1 MTGTNEILEEL
12 KAITPFLAGIE
23 KLNVFEVPANYFNG
37 LAEKISVY
45 AFLNQGRES
54 VSSEV
59 QSVPAGYF
67 DSLSDQILAKIKNEY
82 QEIPDTEMGELSPL
96 LSSLKD
102 KNVFTVPDG
111 YFKNISQNIFA
122 KLSHAPAKV
131 VSIRKVKTFWKYA
144 AAAVLTGAITVSS
157 LNIFNS
163 SPDMVKNNSVVTESS
178 GIPDYIQSSLQY
190 KTPEQINKGIATLS
204 DDDIIN
210 YLEKHGNIMDND
222 QLTNDIDTKDLPA
235 PADYLTDDNALN
247 NYLNTIGDKSIDSK
261 AR

>member
-1 MTGTNEILEEL
+1 MTETNDILEEL
-12 KAITPFLAGIE
+12 KAISPFLAGIE
-23 KLNVFEVPANYFNG
+23 KLNVFEIPANYFNG
-37 LAEKISVY
+37 LAEKISFY
-45 AFLNQGRES
+45 AFLNQGKDAI
-54 VSSEV
+54 SSEV
-59 QSVPAGYF
+59 QSVPTGYF
-67 DSLSDQILAKIKNEY
+67 DSLSDQILAKIKSEY
-82 QEIPDTEMGELSPL
+82 EGIQDTEMGELSPL
-96 LSSLKD
+96 LASLKD
-102 KNVFTVPDG
+102 KNVFTAPEG
-111 YFKNISQNIFA
+111 YFENISQNIFA
-122 KLSHAPAKV
+122 KLNPQPARI
-131 VSIRKVKTFWKYA
+131 VSIKKLKTFWKYA

-178 GIPDYIQSSLQY
+178 GIPDYVQSSLQY
-190 KTPEQINKGIATLS
+190 KTPEQINNGIATLS

-247 NYLNTIGDKSIDSK
+247 NYLSTIGDKSTDSK